1 MIEISGAPTY
11 IDSQPGPVLPAK
23 LVEPV
28 QECRNVALPLPIIL
42 GETHQNANPQAA
54 PGLLR
59 SRRERPRSRRAA
71 EQRDEL
77 ASPDHSITSSASN
90 CIELGTV
97 RPSALAV
104 FILMTNSNF
113 VGC

>member
-11 IDSQPGPVLPAK
+11 IDSKPGPVLPAK

-54 PGLLR
+54 PRLLR
-59 SRRERPRSRRAA
+59 PRRDRPRCRRAA

-77 ASPDHSITSSASN
+77 ASSHSITSSARPCSVS
-90 CIELGTV
+90 GTV
-97 RPSALAV
+97 RPNA
-104 FILMTNSNF
+104 
-113 VGC
+113 